1 MKVRKAQLSD
11 AEEIQGLIGQFVSS
25 GDLLAVPLVNIY
37 ESIRDYFVAE
47 EDSEVVG
54 TVSLKVL
61 WKDLAE
67 VRSLSVLP
75 HLHGKGVGRM
85 LVNACLEEALELGIP
100 RVFALTRE
108 GGFFETMGF
117 VKCNKEELPQKIWFD
132 CVRCPKFPH
141 LCDEEAYLYR
151 IEIAEVRQ

>member
-11 AEEIQGLIGQFVSS
+11 AEEIHSLVSLFVPT
-25 GDLLAVPLVNIY
+25 GELLAVPLVNIY

-47 EDSEVVG
+47 EGSEVVG
-54 TVSLKVL
+54 TVALKVL

-67 VRSLSVLP
+67 VRSLSVHP
-75 HLHGKGVGRM
+75 SAQGKGVGRM
-85 LVNACLEEALELGIP
+85 LVEACLDEAEELGIP

-108 GGFFETMGF
+108 GGFFERLGF
-117 VKCNKEELPQKIWFD
+117 TRCKKEELPQKIWFD

-141 LCDEEAYLYR
+141 LCDEEAFLYR
-151 IEIAEVRQ
+151 VERGEVLR

>member
-1 MKVRKAQLSD
+1 MEIRKAQLSD
-11 AEEIQGLIGQFVSS
+11 AEAIHSLVSLFVPT
-25 GDLLAVPLVNIY
+25 GELLAVPLVSIY

-47 EDSEVVG
+47 EKGEVVG

-75 HLHGKGVGRM
+75 DLHGQGLGRR
-85 LVNACLEEALELGIP
+85 LVDACIAEAKDLGIP

-108 GGFFETMGF
+108 GGFFERVGF
-117 VKCNKEELPQKIWFD
+117 AHCQKETLPQKIWFD

-151 IEIAEVRQ
+151 VGMEEEQQ

>member
-1 MKVRKAQLSD
+1 MVVRKAQLSD
-11 AEEIQGLIGQFVSS
+11 AEAIHELIGRFVSS

-47 EDSEVVG
+47 EGSQVVG
-54 TVSLKVL
+54 AVCLKVL

-67 VRSLSVLP
+67 VRSLSVQSEMQ
-75 HLHGKGVGRM
+75 GKGIGRA
-85 LVNACLEEALELGIP
+85 LVNACLEEAAELGIP

-108 GGFFETMGF
+108 GGFFESIGF
-117 VKCNKEELPQKIWFD
+117 VRCKKEELPQKIWFD

-151 IEIAEVRQ
+151 VNFGEGTR

>member
-1 MKVRKAQLSD
+1 MVVRKAQLSD
-11 AEEIQGLIGQFVSS
+11 AEAIHSVMSRFVPS
-25 GDLLAVPLVNIY
+25 GDLLAVPLVSIY

-47 EDSEVVG
+47 EGNEVVG
-54 TVSLKVL
+54 TVALKVL

-67 VRSLSVLP
+67 VRSLSVLS
-75 HLHGKGVGRM
+75 GMQGRGIGRS
-85 LVNACLEEALELGIP
+85 LVEACLEEAEALGIP

-108 GGFFETMGF
+108 GGFFEKMGF
-117 VKCNKEELPQKIWFD
+117 VKCLKEELPQKIWFD

-151 IEIAEVRQ
+151 VGDEVKR